1 MKVYAVVTNAATD
14 CGHMV
19 TESIWSTAEAAH
31 ARARQAEAEWAVA
44 EWCILYA
51 EVKEFEVDPITGT
64 RPTGKDS

>member
-31 ARARQAEAEWAVA
+31 ERARQAEAEW
-44 EWCILYA
+44 CILSA
-51 EVKEFEVDPITGT
+51 EVKEFEVDPITDT
-64 RPTGKDS
+64 RPGGKDR